1 MRLLKTGSTTS
12 VLLSVFEWI
21 PDEMTRDCLV
31 NSLVVSSLCGIFHGT
46 VDISTAIHESNK
58 KRQIIP
64 YFYKGRCATFA
75 CEQCWLLLLKEEK
88 REHFLF
94 NT

>member
-1 MRLLKTGSTTS
+1 
-12 VLLSVFEWI
+12 
-21 PDEMTRDCLV
+21 MTLDCLV

-75 CEQCWLLLLKEEK
+75 CEQCWLLLLKEKEEE